1 MKSIKGSLVPI
12 FAVCGVVLIV
22 LIVRAGR
29 VSDPS
34 WEQPTMGTR
43 CHITVSGSI
52 SKSKLAGLRE
62 QIDAALQTVNE
73 RMSTWQ
79 PNTEISE
86 FNASG
91 GTEPFAIS
99 LDFAAVVR
107 RALEFSAATDGA
119 FDPTVKPLV
128 DHWGFGPDADTAP
141 LNELM
146 QAVGWRKVRLE
157 NGALIKAN
165 PRLQLDL
172 SAIAKG
178 FGVDAVAEVIRSAG
192 RSDFLVEIGGEIVA
206 SGLNPKGKQWRV
218 GVESPQAG
226 AAFGDRIFQALEL
239 QGRALATSGDYR
251 RFRARE
257 DGSLYSHIIN
267 PVTGMPAETD
277 IASVSVLASSCMD
290 ADAIATALFV
300 MGSEKSFQWLEKHPE
315 FDALLILHSADQTF
329 TSQATDGFPRAE

>member
-1 MKSIKGSLVPI
+1 MKLIKVSPFL
-12 FAVCGVVLIV
+12 FLMLLGVALILFV
-22 LIVRAGR
+22 ARANQI
-29 VSDPS
+29 SDPS
-34 WEQPTMGTR
+34 WEQPTMGTL

-52 SKSKLAGLRE
+52 SKQKLDELRE

-79 PNTEISE
+79 PNTEISK
-86 FNASG
+86 FNAYR

-99 LDFAAVVR
+99 PDFAAVVR

-128 DHWGFGPDADTAP
+128 DHWGFGPEADAGSID
-141 LNELM
+141 EIM
-146 QAVGWRKVRLE
+146 QAVGWHKVRLE
-157 NGALIKAN
+157 NGTLIKMN
-165 PRLQLDL
+165 PGLQLDL

-178 FGVDAVAEVIRSAG
+178 FGVDTVADVIRSAG

-206 SGLNPKGKQWRV
+206 SGLNPKGKLWKV
-218 GVESPQAG
+218 GVETPQAG
-226 AAFGDRIFQALEL
+226 EAFGEKIFQTLEL
-239 QGRALATSGDYR
+239 KGRALATSGDYR
-251 RFRARE
+251 RFRTRE

-277 IASVSVLASSCMD
+277 VASVSVLAESCMD

-315 FDALLILHSADQTF
+315 LDALLILHSADRTF
-329 TSQATDGFPRAE
+329 TSKATAGFPED